1 MFGRRLNHSDHVRGD
16 LLAERE
22 GRVLLS
28 DASQLALVHL
38 DNFHLLRY
46 FRRKPNS
53 LQLRVTLLP
62 WHAIELGLFG
72 RNRNQFIWDFS
83 FLKL

>member
-1 MFGRRLNHSDHVRGD
+1 MFGGRLYYSDHIRRD
-16 LLAERE
+16 LLAKRE

-46 FRRKPNS
+46 FRRKPDRF
-53 LQLRVTLLP
+53 QFRVTLLP
-62 WHAIELGLFG
+62 WHATELGLFG
-72 RNRNQFIWDFS
+72 RNRNQFIRDFS